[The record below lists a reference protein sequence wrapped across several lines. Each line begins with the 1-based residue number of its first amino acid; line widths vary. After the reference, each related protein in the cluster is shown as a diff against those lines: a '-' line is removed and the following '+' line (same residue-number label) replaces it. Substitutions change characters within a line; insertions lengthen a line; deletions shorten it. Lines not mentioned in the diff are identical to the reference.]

1 MAVTMSDAAIDRI
14 QSVKKRR
21 QTPDAVLRVGVRGG
35 GCSGLEYYLD
45 LVPEPQPKDKIFRFD
60 SPDGQQVTLA
70 VDRKSY
76 LFVNGSELDFKK
88 GMMHSGFEFNNPLAS
103 RSCSCGDSFSM

>member
-1 MAVTMSDAAIDRI
+1 MAVTMSDAAIQRI
-14 QSVKKRR
+14 TQVRKRR
-21 QTPDAVLRVGVRGG
+21 QTPEHVLRVGVRGG

-45 LVPEPQPKDKIFRFD
+45 LVPEPQPKDKLFEFI
-60 SPDGQQVTLA
+60 DGDGLKIVLA

-76 LFVNGSELDFKK
+76 LFINGSELDFKK

>member
-1 MAVTMSDAAIDRI
+1 MAVTMTESAIARI

-21 QTPDAVLRVGVRGG
+21 QTPEAILRVGVRGG

-45 LVPEPQPKDKIFRFD
+45 LVTEPQPKDKVFTFTAPTGEEI
-60 SPDGQQVTLA
+60 TMA

-76 LFVNGSELDFKK
+76 LFINGSELDYKK